1 MTLTTP
7 SDGPTLLVAL
17 IRTDHDRLVELLHE
31 AAVPTPTPGVADDLR
46 RQLTASVSAHLNA
59 EAVVALGAIREVLG
73 ADAHAKA
80 TEDSAHLHGLVH
92 ALSEHPT
99 ATWVEDLRAAIEDH
113 RRVMEADLLPKV
125 AERAP
130 ELTATLGYRF
140 SDVIEGASRKP

>member
-17 IRTDHDRLVELLHE
+17 IRTDHDRLVALLHE
-31 AAVPTPTPGVADDLR
+31 AAVPTPTPGVSDDLR

-73 ADAHAKA
+73 ADAHA
-80 TEDSAHLHGLVH
+80 
-92 ALSEHPT
+92 
-99 ATWVEDLRAAIEDH
+99 
-113 RRVMEADLLPKV
+113 
-125 AERAP
+125 ERAP